1 MNSKCE
7 ANFNMLK
14 WCSETD
20 PPPAIF
26 DSGDSKGVFVLLE
39 SGEIII
45 AWYEHNGREWVSP
58 TKDYPLTEVV
68 TGWAESADD
77 AVKHAEQFARD
88 KAELLEVLHEARY
101 LYAHGVGAL
110 NRAIDGDYKGHNT
123 DEARRIHAKIE
134 AVIARDAIA
143 KMSEVKP

>member
-1 MNSKCE
+1 MNSKYE
-7 ANFNMLK
+7 ANFNMTK
-14 WCSETD
+14 WRSETD

-45 AWYEHNGREWVSP
+45 AWYEHRGREWVSP
-58 TKDYPLTEVV
+58 TKDYPLSEIV
-68 TGWAESADD
+68 TGWAESAGD
-77 AVKHAEQFARD
+77 AIEQAKQLARD
-88 KAELLEVLHEARY
+88 KAELLEVLH
-101 LYAHGVGAL
+101 
-110 NRAIDGDYKGHNT
+110 
-123 DEARRIHAKIE
+123 EARRIHAKIE